1 MEGSIVFSVFNAKY
15 IHASPAPWCLKAG
28 IKAYAPHLFSR
39 VQIVEATINQ
49 PLSEV
54 LQRLLASS
62 PAVLGFSCYLW
73 NINQTLTLCR
83 TIKQILPK
91 VIIVLGGPEVS
102 YCASEV
108 LQQHEAVDYILSG
121 EGEESVPAFLTA
133 LFSSD
138 TPNHL
143 PQEAQEGI
151 EGLCGRREDGTIYVR
166 PPCVLSAAVPSP
178 LTAGYADALKGRI
191 AYLETSRGCPYSC
204 AFCLSGRCGT
214 PRWFCQ
220 REAETDLLLLANSGT
235 RTVKLVD
242 RTFNANVAHANG
254 ILQCILSKYGKE
266 IPTGVCFHL
275 ELAGDILQESTL
287 SLLEQM
293 PSGAVQLEIGMQ
305 SFCEESLN
313 AVHRATNLDRL
324 EATIRRLVSMGNL
337 HIHIDLIAGL
347 PCENLA
353 RFAESVNKGYA
364 LGAHC
369 LQLGFLKL
377 LHGSAMR
384 SEPENYPCTFNENPP
399 YEVLSTPWLSPED
412 LALLHDLEDA
422 LDRVYNSGRFLLTA
436 AYVLRVSGLSPFDFY
451 AALGLASRHAGIQAQ
466 VSLDDYTAFL
476 QEYVCSLPGVNPEAL
491 RDVLVRDRLASNASG
506 RLPLCLYRE
515 DAQLAKAVKRLVSN
529 QATAPKPG
537 VRRGVA
543 LLYDAKTLCCA
554 DYLPWEQNPVTGR
567 WPLKEFSLATLL
579 S

>member
-15 IHASPAPWCLKAG
+15 IHASPAPWCLVAG
-28 IKAYAPHLFSR
+28 VKAYAPHLYPH

-49 PLSEV
+49 PLTEV
-54 LQRLLASS
+54 LQRLLASA

-73 NINQTLTLCR
+73 NISQTLTLCR
-83 TIKQILPK
+83 SIKQILPK

-102 YCASEV
+102 YCAKEV
-108 LQQHEAVDYILSG
+108 LQQNKAVDYILSG
-121 EGEESVPAFLTA
+121 EGEESVPALLTA
-133 LFSSD
+133 LFASD
-138 TPNHL
+138 TPKHL
-143 PQEAQEGI
+143 PQGAQDGI
-151 EGLCGRREDGTIYVR
+151 EGLCGRQEDGTIYVR

-178 LTAGYADALKGRI
+178 LTVGYADALKGRI

-204 AFCLSGRCGT
+204 AFCLSGRCGM

-220 REAETDLLLLANSGT
+220 REMEADLLLLSNSGT

-242 RTFNANVAHANG
+242 RTFNANVVHANG
-254 ILQCILSKYGKE
+254 ILQCILRQYGNK
-266 IPTGVCFHL
+266 IPAGVCFHF
-275 ELAGDILQESTL
+275 EIAGDILQESTA

-293 PSGAVQLEIGMQ
+293 PAGAVQLEIGMQ
-305 SFCEESLN
+305 SFCEETLN
-313 AVHRATNLDRL
+313 AVHRTTNLHRL
-324 EATIRRLVSMGNL
+324 EANIRRLVAMGNL

-347 PCENLA
+347 PFERLA

-384 SEPENYPCTFNENPP
+384 SEPENYPCSFSEIPP

-436 AYVLRVSGLSPFDFY
+436 AYVIRACGLTPFDFY
-451 AALGLASRHAGIQAQ
+451 ATLGLASRHAGIQAK

-476 QEYVCSLPGVNPEAL
+476 QEYLCSLPGVIPEAL
-491 RDVLVRDRLASNASG
+491 RDALVRDRLASNASG
-506 RLPLCLYRE
+506 RLPPCLYRE
-515 DAQLAKAVKRLVSN
+515 DAQLAKAVKRLASS

-543 LLYDAKTLCCA
+543 LLYNAKTLCCV
-554 DYLPWEQNPVTGR
+554 DYLPWEQNRVTGR
-567 WPLKEFSLATLL
+567 WPLQEFSLATLL